1 VRQTPWSAT
10 HAVKDM
16 SLDIGASSSWI
27 GCKEVNDETPK
38 ERDIAMVFQNTRLVC
53 YFKASSSSRQ
63 ARSQRRQA
71 CSQTRQCS

>member
-1 VRQTPWSAT
+1 MVAG
-10 HAVKDM
+10 
-16 SLDIGASSSWI
+16 LEDITSGILRI

-38 ERDIAMVFQNTRLVC
+38 ERDIAMVFQNARLVC